1 MKNKIVLTTFLSI
14 LLAALSISAQTKAK
28 DFSGDWTLDVNKSK
42 FSNGMQIESMTLKVS
57 QTEKEL
63 KVENMTKRGQ
73 TDMRAGGGGRRGG
86 NGGAITTNYTLDGKE
101 TSSDVGTAMSGKETR
116 KAIVTSDGKLS
127 LTATRTFND
136 GTGELVIKTN
146 ETWELD
152 DAGATLK
159 VTRYMETP
167 RGATN
172 SEMYFTKANS
182 SSAIVS
188 QGEIPGIPANMSNQS
203 PNTVSGGVLNGKAIS
218 FPKPAYPAAAKAV
231 RASGA
236 VNVQVTVDEQG
247 NIISASAVSGHPLLR
262 AAAEDAA
269 RGAKFSPTL
278 LQGVPVKITGIIV
291 YNFVP

>member
-1 MKNKIVLTTFLSI
+1 MKNKIVLTTFFSI

-172 SEMYFTKANS
+172 SEMYFTKTAS
-182 SSAIVS
+182 DGTLRTIVVPETS
-188 QGEIPGIPANMSNQS
+188 GIEPLSKQIN
-203 PNTVSGGVLNGKAIS
+203 GDVLNGKAIS

-269 RGAKFSPTL
+269 RGAKFAPTL
-278 LQGVPVKITGIIV
+278 LQGVPVKVTGVIV